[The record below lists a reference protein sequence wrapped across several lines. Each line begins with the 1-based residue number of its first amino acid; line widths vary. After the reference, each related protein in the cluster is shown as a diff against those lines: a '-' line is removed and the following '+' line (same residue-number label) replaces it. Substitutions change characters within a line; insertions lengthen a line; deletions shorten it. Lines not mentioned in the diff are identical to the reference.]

1 MFPRH
6 GDAASRTNLLTT
18 GPFITALPSSVVRL
32 HADRFAL
39 KVLPIEMPSWP
50 WLVVALTLKN
60 RTLSPVV
67 ERFIEC
73 AREVAK
79 SFARSK

>member
-1 MFPRH
+1 MI
-6 GDAASRTNLLTT
+6 A
-18 GPFITALPSSVVRL
+18 
-32 HADRFAL
+32 
-39 KVLPIEMPSWP
+39 
-50 WLVVALTLKN
+50 TLKN

-79 SFARSK
+79 TMGGEAARARATNQWSRRQNTTTLLMLLPSCIRSKPLLMSASGMVWVIIGSI